1 MKKPSLI
8 FLLLLCIS
16 LASCDG
22 EKVMKAMLWGFNRMA
37 GEGYFPSPE
46 ILTLGEFE
54 GAEVM
59 VSKIIVNEENES
71 TIELRL
77 HNGKSAS
84 LKISEEN
91 TARKCAELYAI
102 GYSKINDY
110 KTIKIS
116 FIQTDPF
123 NTENF
128 AVSEYSF
135 EVKDLLTNPTPENY
149 GFQ

>member
-1 MKKPSLI
+1 MKNLV
-8 FLLLLCIS
+8 LIS
-16 LASCDG
+16 LSLLTFSFTSCDG
-22 EKVMKAMLWGFNRMA
+22 EKVMKTMLWGFNKMA
-37 GEGYFPSPE
+37 GEGYFPSNE
-46 ILTLGEFE
+46 IIALGEFE
-54 GAEVM
+54 GAEVQ
-59 VSKIIVNEENES
+59 VSKIYADGQNES

-77 HNGKSAS
+77 HNGKTPA
-84 LKISEEN
+84 LRFSEEN
-91 TARKCAELYAI
+91 VARRCAELYAE

-123 NTENF
+123 NAENF

-135 EVKDLLTNPTPENY
+135 EVRDLLNNPTPENY

>member
-1 MKKPSLI
+1 MKNLV
-8 FLLLLCIS
+8 LIS
-16 LASCDG
+16 LSLLTFSFTSCDG
-22 EKVMKAMLWGFNRMA
+22 EKVMKTMLWGFNKMA
-37 GEGYFPSPE
+37 GEGYFPSNE
-46 ILTLGEFE
+46 IIALGEFE
-54 GAEVM
+54 GAEVQ
-59 VSKIIVNEENES
+59 VSKIYADGQNES

-77 HNGKSAS
+77 HNGKSQA
-84 LKISEEN
+84 LRFSEEN
-91 TARKCAELYAI
+91 VARRCAELYAE

-123 NTENF
+123 NAENF

-135 EVKDLLTNPTPENY
+135 EVRDLLNNPTPENY

>member
-1 MKKPSLI
+1 
-8 FLLLLCIS
+8 LLLLSIS
-16 LASCDG
+16 STSCDG
-22 EKVMKAMLWGFNRMA
+22 EKVMKTMLWGFDKMA

-46 ILTLGEFE
+46 ILALGEFE

-59 VSKIIVNEENES
+59 VSKIIQNGENNS
-71 TIELRL
+71 TLELRL
-77 HNGKSAS
+77 HNGKSPA
-84 LKISEEN
+84 LRYSEEN
-91 TARKCAELYAI
+91 TARKCAELYAQ

-110 KTIKIS
+110 ETIKIS

-135 EVKDLLTNPTPENY
+135 EVKDLLNNPKPENY

>member
-1 MKKPSLI
+1 MKNLALITLFFLSFSLT
-8 FLLLLCIS
+8 
-16 LASCDG
+16 SCDG
-22 EKVMKAMLWGFNRMA
+22 EKVMKAMLWGFNKMA

-46 ILTLGEFE
+46 ILALGEFE
-54 GAEVM
+54 GAEVL
-59 VSKIIVNEENES
+59 VSKIIENGENES
-71 TIELRL
+71 TIELKF
-77 HNGKSAS
+77 HNGKSPS
-84 LKISEEN
+84 LRYSEEN
-91 TARKCAELYAI
+91 TARKCAELYAQ

-123 NTENF
+123 NSENF

-135 EVKDLLTNPTPENY
+135 EVKDLLTNSTPENY

>member
-1 MKKPSLI
+1 MKKPYLI
-8 FLLLLCIS
+8 FLLLLSIS
-16 LASCDG
+16 STSCDG
-22 EKVMKAMLWGFNRMA
+22 EKVMKTMLWGFDKMA

-46 ILTLGEFE
+46 ILALGEFE

-59 VSKIIVNEENES
+59 VSKIIQNGENNS
-71 TIELRL
+71 TLELRL
-77 HNGKSAS
+77 HNGKSPA
-84 LKISEEN
+84 LRYSEDN
-91 TARKCAELYAI
+91 TARKCAELYAQ

-110 KTIKIS
+110 ETIKIS

-135 EVKDLLTNPTPENY
+135 EVKDLLNNPTPENY

>member
-1 MKKPSLI
+1 
-8 FLLLLCIS
+8 
-16 LASCDG
+16 
-22 EKVMKAMLWGFNRMA
+22 MLWGFNRMA